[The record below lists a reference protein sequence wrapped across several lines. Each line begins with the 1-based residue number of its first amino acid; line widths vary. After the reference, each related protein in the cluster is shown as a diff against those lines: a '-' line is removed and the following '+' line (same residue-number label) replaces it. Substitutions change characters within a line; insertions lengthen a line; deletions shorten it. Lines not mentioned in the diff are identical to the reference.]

1 MEKDICIKNKELYS
15 VNDYLKDGI
24 QIEKAV
30 IRKIDEN
37 YLEWNESIKN
47 EIYLIKYN
55 DYVDIKKRAIKE
67 ISNNK
72 TSVFFDIISYVRI
85 VDSHLLELITKYSID
100 TSNINSL
107 KELLISILKNKKIYS
122 YVQNIVIDFLSKYG
136 FVENV
141 YDDNNNPTKEC
152 SILYLLYDLLNIYIC
167 FYLFNGLINDSFN
180 KIYDTL
186 FLYSILKNSN
196 KEQYAIDYIT
206 NYLNEKENNSY
217 IKYSSIYNKNQ
228 KRWEIKEE
236 YNNIIQQC
244 LLDLRMKLS
253 SNYIGYDYYICENCG
268 KPFERLHKNQKVHK
282 AEQDYECRK
291 LYDRKRQQKSY
302 YQKKA
307 NN

>member
-141 YDDNNNPTKEC
+141 YDDNNNTTKEC